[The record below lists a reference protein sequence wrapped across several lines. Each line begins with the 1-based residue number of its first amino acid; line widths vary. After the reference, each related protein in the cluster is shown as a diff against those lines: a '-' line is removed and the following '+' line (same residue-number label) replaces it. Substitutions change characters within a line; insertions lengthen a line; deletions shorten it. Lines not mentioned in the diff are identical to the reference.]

1 MAVPNTS
8 FLSGEDMS
16 AESKHRGKII
26 RAAALL
32 FRRVGYTAAGMNDIV
47 ALSGA
52 PKGSVYHYFPGGKEQ
67 LAQEALR
74 YAGGLVTQTL
84 TDLAQNSDSAAE
96 MLGNYAVMLAHWLSA
111 SNFQDGCP
119 VTTTLLETAGSI
131 PSLSYL
137 GRETFSAW
145 QAIIAAKLVQD
156 GLSEKRASTLASF
169 ALSSLEGAL
178 VLARVE
184 QNVKPIEI
192 VGMEIGAVF
201 NINITAIQ
209 TGK

>member
-1 MAVPNTS
+1 
-8 FLSGEDMS
+8 
-16 AESKHRGKII
+16 
-26 RAAALL
+26 
-32 FRRVGYTAAGMNDIV
+32 MNDIV